1 MRTGFISRILGKQAK
16 LDKEILLDCL
26 MEVSEERDLLN
37 LIFDGMTEGV
47 LVFDE
52 AEVLRFANRR
62 AGELLS
68 FTPAASLR
76 RPMDSFLEDPEITE
90 PIRRC
95 LRSGEPVSGAE
106 AVLLDNNP
114 RAIRMEMVPL
124 YDDHGRFG
132 GVLVILLEVTEQ
144 KRREAELRET
154 KRLAG
159 LAALSASLAHEI
171 RNPLN
176 SMGIHVQLLERQLRK
191 QGAHD
196 LLKTTAIIRD
206 EIANLNERLT
216 RFLDAARPRQPQFE
230 TISIHNLLEEV
241 LKLLAP
247 ELEMAKV
254 TTEYFPPPVHITL
267 FADRVDLRRAFVNI
281 IKNAIE
287 AMPSGGK
294 LIIRTTLEANTLT
307 VEFEDTGEG
316 IPPDI
321 LERVLEIGFTTKNT
335 GSGLGL
341 AQVDRCIREHSGEVR
356 ISARKGGGAQIQI
369 RLPVL
374 TQGRRLLGMDTP
386 PPIQEAVN
394 E

>member
-26 MEVSEERDLLN
+26 LEVAEERDLLN

-52 AEVLRFANRR
+52 AEILRFANRR
-62 AGELLS
+62 AGDLLN
-68 FTPAASLR
+68 FTPADSLR
-76 RPMDSFLEDPEITE
+76 RPMDSFLQDPEISE

-95 LRSGEPVSGAE
+95 LRSGEPVRGAE
-106 AVLLDNNP
+106 AVLLDGDP
-114 RAIRMEMVPL
+114 RALRMEIVPL
-124 YDDHGRFG
+124 YDERGRFG
-132 GVLVILLEVTEQ
+132 GALVMLLEVTEQ
-144 KRREAELRET
+144 KKREAELRET

-191 QGAHD
+191 QGSND
-196 LLKTTAIIRD
+196 LLKTTSIIRD
-206 EIANLNERLT
+206 EISNLNERLT

-230 TISIHNLLEEV
+230 TVSIHDLLEEV

-247 ELEMAKV
+247 ELEQAGV
-254 TTEYFPPPVHITL
+254 RIEYFPPPVHITL

-287 AMPSGGK
+287 AMPQGGQ
-294 LIIRTTLEANTLT
+294 LIIRTKVDNDTLI
-307 VEFEDTGEG
+307 VEFEDSGVG
-316 IPPDI
+316 IPSEHLD
-321 LERVLEIGFTTKNT
+321 RVLEIGFTTKNT

-356 ISARKGGGAQIQI
+356 ISTPKAGGTRIQI
-369 RLPVL
+369 CLPVL
-374 TQGRRLLGMDTP
+374 TQGRRLLGMESRDHS
-386 PPIQEAVN
+386 QEALGV
-394 E
+394 